1 VLGRERR
8 GNARLKSVKT
18 PFCGR
23 FVLNC
28 RPFPKT
34 DRPIS
39 AWESNSLREKKY
51 TAEMIGEALREAGT
65 LVLVFAPLYVIF
77 ERSNATWFTLLS
89 VLVVAVVLLIIGIQV
104 ERKRL

>member
-1 VLGRERR
+1 MAQVMDG
-8 GNARLKSVKT
+8 LKPEKR
-18 PFCGR
+18 PLLGR

-28 RPFPKT
+28 MPSPRTSRPVHGST
-34 DRPIS
+34 
-39 AWESNSLREKKY
+39 SNCVTEKKY

-77 ERSNATWFTLLS
+77 ERSNATWFTVL

-104 ERKRL
+104 ERKLL

>member
-1 VLGRERR
+1 MM
-8 GNARLKSVKT
+8 
-18 PFCGR
+18 
-23 FVLNC
+23 
-28 RPFPKT
+28 
-34 DRPIS
+34 
-39 AWESNSLREKKY
+39 SNLSPGDDSLIEKKY

-77 ERSNATWFTLLS
+77 ERSNATWFTLML